1 LKKACKQQIKNKV
14 ESEKFKSKLASCL
27 DKKVNKYKKR
37 LAKAQEAAD
46 RQNMKSEIN
55 KYKEEKAEA
64 KAERNKCKAKCT
76 EVADQATRQN
86 CLDYW
91 NTATREKI
99 QGILDKIGDARE
111 RSDNAYCLTDAGISQ
126 EETTC
131 KQVAS
136 DWCIAIN
143 GISKP
148 SRAFRHCRSDCLGAC
163 MQNGED
169 ETNPTANC
177 VFDLDAFIA
186 SEENAGS
193 GDSE

>member
-1 LKKACKQQIKNKV
+1 MI
-14 ESEKFKSKLASCL
+14 
-27 DKKVNKYKKR
+27 
-37 LAKAQEAAD
+37 
-46 RQNMKSEIN
+46 
-55 KYKEEKAEA
+55 
-64 KAERNKCKAKCT
+64 
-76 EVADQATRQN
+76 
-86 CLDYW
+86 
-91 NTATREKI
+91 ATREKI

-111 RSDNAYCLTDAGISQ
+111 RSDDAYCLTDAGISQ

-136 DWCIAIN
+136 EWCISIS